1 MKKQPPYHLEIQR
14 HRKNCYGVIRTSYR
28 EEGKVMHTVHGRL
41 KGLSYEHLK
50 LIQAAFRGDV
60 IPKKDFKVK
69 KSKEYG
75 ASRAILQLAKNL
87 ELDKAIYSR
96 TSEQWVQDCLA
107 MIAGRLIYAGSKLS
121 LSNIWRDST
130 LWELCGVPGDVDVD
144 EHCYSVMD
152 RLLERQEAIQK
163 KLAKKHFKNA
173 SLILYD
179 ITSTYLEGKYN
190 DSDLVKFGYN
200 RDKKRGK
207 KQIVI
212 GLLCNSEGCPVA
224 VELFVG
230 NTQDA
235 QTVEDKIQEILN
247 KYEIKDVIFVGD
259 RGMITHAN
267 YEKLKDK
274 EGLSI
279 ISALTHAEL
288 TNLLTRDVIQLN
300 LFDNK
305 NIVEIIDPED
315 KRIRYC
321 LCKNLETAKR
331 ETNTRQ
337 ALLDKTKNELDKIAQ
352 SKRQATNEKIGERIG
367 KILAKTKMGK
377 FVNYKVVNGK
387 LEWSF
392 DEEKI
397 AKEKQIDG
405 CYIITTNVSQELM
418 QKQEVV
424 ASYKKLTFV
433 EQAFRNLKTVKLEM
447 RPVYHKTDD
456 RIRAHIFLCMLSYY
470 LQWHM
475 NQRLKPIFE
484 EDQKGKNSQ
493 WTFESIIERLKSIRK
508 EQIYVEEINCYVI
521 SEPEKDQQR
530 ILALLDVKL

>member
-224 VELFVG
+224 VELFAG